1 MQRGEKMRGK
11 TGTASIL
18 TVNKKSRF
26 VKKKLAYEA
35 KKWTGTD
42 TTSKKCLVVRKDA
55 EGNLL
60 GFERINDS
68 GRLQLKEQP
77 KKKKK
82 YYRKRRKRTKKKE
95 T

>member
-42 TTSKKCLVVRKDA
+42 TTSKECLIVRKDA

-60 GFERINDS
+60 GFERIHDS
-68 GRLQLKEQP
+68 GRLQTKEQP
-77 KKKKK
+77 KKKK
-82 YYRKRRKRTKKKE
+82 YYRKRRRRTKKKE
-95 T
+95 A